1 MNIRKK
7 ACIGT
12 VAVLLALSAGM
23 TAMAKTA
30 NFQDAS
36 AKGGNE
42 WAVFNSNWPSIQSN
56 TGLVNLTPGA
66 DSSQI
71 NFAWY
76 SNTQETPAVR
86 VSAKSDMSG
95 FTTFSGQPN
104 KSFTSSNGSTYYS
117 SKVTTTGLQA
127 NTTYYYT
134 YYSNGA
140 WSAAPTS
147 FTTGNPSN
155 FSFLWAGDPQIG
167 SSQGDVNDSGATL
180 SEAQADINDAFNW
193 NATLTTAL
201 QAHPGFN
208 FVLSAG
214 DQCQYSTGGTNALPE
229 QEYAGFA
236 FPSLLRS
243 LPVATTIGNHDS
255 KHSDLQ
261 YHYNDPNT
269 VTASAPSPAGNDYYY
284 SYGNALFI
292 VLDTNNLNMADHQN
306 TLKAA
311 TQAYP
316 NAKWRIVSFHQ
327 DVYGSGNDHSDSDGI
342 VLRTQITP
350 LMKAYD
356 IDVVLNGHD
365 HSYSRSYD
373 LIDNGQTHTNFSS
386 TDTPAGSSTA
396 ISHDDYLKANE
407 CYTILNPKNADGSY
421 VDQTTSIN
429 PQGTYYFTS
438 DSATGSKYYN
448 LITPQQDYVAKRWQ
462 NFIPTYSI
470 INMTDT
476 GFTINTYETDT
487 GSKID
492 DTFTIVKSADKTSLQ
507 ALVQTAQAVDK
518 SKYTNASYAT
528 LQTAIANAQAVIGNP
543 AASSTDVS
551 NAYGQLQQA
560 YSNLV
565 LASAPTATQTGLN
578 TGSTTSAASSAA
590 GSTVNNPNT
599 GAAGNMYSELA
610 LLGMI
615 GAGVVL
621 ITSKIKKRFK

>member
-42 WAVFNSNWPSIQSN
+42 WAVFNSNWASIRDN
-56 TGLVNLTPGA
+56 TGLITLTPGT
-66 DSSQI
+66 DSSQM

-76 SNTQETPAVR
+76 SNAQEAPVIH
-86 VSAKSDMSG
+86 VSAKSDMSSSQI
-95 FTTFSGQPN
+95 FSGTST
-104 KSFTSSNGSTYYS
+104 SFTSSNGTTYFS
-117 SKVTTTGLQA
+117 NKVTVTGLTA
-127 NTTYYYT
+127 SATYYYT
-134 YYSNGA
+134 YNDGST
-140 WSAAPTS
+140 PTA

-167 SSQGDVNDSGATL
+167 SSQGDVTDSGATL
-180 SEAQADINDAFNW
+180 SESDADINDSFNW
-193 NATLTTAL
+193 AATLTTAL

-208 FVLSAG
+208 FILSAG
-214 DQCQYSTGGTNALPE
+214 DQCQYSSSGTNALPE

-236 FPSLLRS
+236 SPSLLRS

-255 KHSDLQ
+255 KHPDLQ
-261 YHYNDPNT
+261 YHYNNPNA
-269 VTASAPSPAGNDYYY
+269 VTASAPSAAGNDYYY

-292 VLDTNNLNMADHQN
+292 VLDTNNMNMADHEN

-316 NAKWRIVSFHQ
+316 NDKWRIVSFHQ

-342 VLRTQITP
+342 ILRTQITP
-350 LMKAYD
+350 LMKTYG

-373 LIDNGQTHTNFSS
+373 LVDNGQTHTTFSS
-386 TDTPAGSSTA
+386 TDKTSDGSA
-396 ISHDDYLKANE
+396 VSHDDYLSANN

-421 VDQTTSIN
+421 IDQTTSID

-448 LITPQQDYVAKRWQ
+448 LITPQQNYVAKRWQ
-462 NFIPTYSI
+462 SFIPTYSI
-470 INMTDT
+470 VNVTET

-507 ALVQTAQAVDK
+507 ALIQTAQAVDK
-518 SKYTNASYAT
+518 SKYTDASYT
-528 LQTAIANAQAVIGNP
+528 VLQTAIANAQAVVNNP
-543 AASSTDVS
+543 AATSADIS

-565 LASAPTATQTGLN
+565 LTSSPSATQTGLT
-578 TGSTTSAASSAA
+578 TGGTTSSTTSTTSTTS
-590 GSTVNNPNT
+590 STVSNPNT
-599 GAAGNMYSELA
+599 GEVGNMYSELA
-610 LLGMI
+610 FLGLI

-621 ITSKIKKRFK
+621 ITSKLKKRFK